1 MKLKSLFM
9 ATLVACTLLVALP
22 VLAGDKVN
30 INTATVAELQ
40 SIKGIGPKTAAAI
53 IAYRDDHG
61 SFKSVD
67 ELENV
72 KGIGPKSL
80 DKFEGELTIS
90 KK

>member
-1 MKLKSLFM
+1 M
-9 ATLVACTLLVALP
+9 ATLLACTLLVALP

-40 SIKGIGPKTAAAI
+40 SIKGIGPKTASAI
-53 IAYRDDHG
+53 VAYRTEHG
-61 SFKSVD
+61 GFKSIN

-72 KGIGPKSL
+72 KGIGSKSL
-80 DKFEGELTIS
+80 EKFEGELTVS

>member
-30 INTATVAELQ
+30 INTATVSELQ

>member
-1 MKLKSLFM
+1 
-9 ATLVACTLLVALP
+9 LLVALP

-30 INTATVAELQ
+30 INTATVSELQ